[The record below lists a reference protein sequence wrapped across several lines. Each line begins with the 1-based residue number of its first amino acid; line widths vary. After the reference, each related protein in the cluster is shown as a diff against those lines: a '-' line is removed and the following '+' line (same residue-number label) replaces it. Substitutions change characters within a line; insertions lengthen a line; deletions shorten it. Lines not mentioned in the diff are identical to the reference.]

1 MKEFSNEKL
10 REISEDNLNMA
21 HRRLNINNLLVILM
35 LIDFIL
41 YLNNVIDF
49 NSYLIGLSI
58 FIISYIINHIKYK
71 KNTKKI
77 EEIIQELKNR
87 NNL

>member
-41 YLNNVIDF
+41 CLTNVIDI
-49 NSYLIGLSI
+49 NSYLIGLLI
-58 FIISYIINHIKYK
+58 FITIYIINHIKYK

>member
-21 HRRLNINNLLVILM
+21 HRRLNVNTLLSYLM